1 MRNRISTKKRISGGK
16 IMRQAARM
24 LFTPAITA
32 ILLSALAGCQ
42 QGTSES
48 GHKVMLWNGKDLS
61 GWKLYVADKDINVN
75 DIWSVRDGVVYCAG
89 KPNGYMRTKD
99 KYENYRLHVEW
110 RWPDEPTNSGVLLHA
125 AGTDQVWPQCIECQ
139 LKAGSAGDFV
149 LMGGAGITV
158 DGKNMQNP
166 EKRFV
171 VIAKKEQSSEKPAG
185 QWNTYD
191 IHSNNGT
198 ISCYVNGVLQNEGTA
213 ASLTAGWI
221 CLQSEGGPIEFRN
234 IYIEPLN

>member
-1 MRNRISTKKRISGGK
+1 MRRWISTKKWISGGK

-24 LFTPAITA
+24 LFTLGIPV
-32 ILLSALAGCQ
+32 ILLSTLAGCQ
-42 QGTSES
+42 QCSCES
-48 GHKVMLWNGKDLS
+48 GKKVMLWNGKDLS
-61 GWKLYVADKDINVN
+61 GWKLYVADENLNVN
-75 DIWSVRDGVVYCAG
+75 DIWSVKDGVIHCKG

-99 KYENYRLHVEW
+99 KYANYRLHLEW

-125 AGTDQVWPQCIECQ
+125 SGTDQVWPKCIECQ

-149 LMGGAGITV
+149 LMGGAGITI
-158 DGKNMQNP
+158 DGKNMQNA

-185 QWNTYD
+185 QWNTYEIYCD
-191 IHSNNGT
+191 NDT
-198 ISCYVNGVLQNEGTA
+198 IRCYVNGVLQNEGA
-213 ASLTAGWI
+213 AATIMTGWI

-234 IYIEPLN
+234 IYIVPQN